1 MENITVCTLLDYL
14 ITRYKLKND
23 AALAKF
29 LDLPPPVISKM
40 RHGKTPF
47 SAVNIIRLHELTGM
61 SIAAIKAKLPRLKQA
76 A

>member
-23 AALAKF
+23 AALARF

-40 RHGKTPF
+40 RHGKTGF
-47 SAVNIIRLHELTGM
+47 SAENIIRVHKKTSL
-61 SIAAIKAKLPRLKQA
+61 SIAAIEAKLPPVKNIA
-76 A
+76 